1 MVANQHTEAT
11 LKKLREA
18 GFFLRLLADLSNDGL
33 VTREPEAAEFYAS
46 AFLSAARAVPW
57 ALHKE
62 RTAAWNAWIDGWR
75 SRLSD
80 SDREI
85 WKFLVDQRNKVHKEG
100 GPNITVTARSV
111 LWMFMPELK
120 GTEFASARGI
130 TGLPAGFTKHEK
142 TFTDNPEKSLAE
154 GCQPIFELMSRMME
168 DFERAHPCPAQ

>member
-18 GFFLRLLADLSNDGL
+18 GFFLRLLADLSNDGV

-62 RTAAWNAWIDGWR
+62 RTAEWNAWIDGWR

-85 WKFLVDQRNKVHKEG
+85 WKFLVDQ
-100 GPNITVTARSV
+100 
-111 LWMFMPELK
+111 
-120 GTEFASARGI
+120 
-130 TGLPAGFTKHEK
+130 AGR
-142 TFTDNPEKSLAE
+142 P
-154 GCQPIFELMSRMME
+154 
-168 DFERAHPCPAQ
+168 